1 MSIAEAAV
9 EPRNEYVDFW
19 NTILVPKFVRW
30 RHIIVDGL
38 TLHSAKIFPSL
49 EVHEGDKVVDA
60 GCGFGDTAIQL
71 ARLVG
76 PTGSVLA
83 VDCCDGFLAYGRQ
96 DAKAAGIS
104 NVTFLEADVQAY
116 PFKPVHDFCFSRFG
130 TQFFESPVAGLRN
143 MRATLKPGGVM
154 TMVVWRGIKDNP
166 WLGLGKETVLKFL
179 PPPGENA
186 LSCGPGPFS
195 MADTGVVTKQLEIA
209 GYKDIQFEQVDA
221 ELFVGNDVDDAVA
234 FQLAIG
240 PAGEVYREAGELAEQ
255 RHGEIHRNCHHL
267 AMGEIHHP
275 HDAEDH
281 RQAER
286 CAARVDQPQRQQLD
300 REQQHRRREEQYQRP
315 AARHAHDVRFQ
326 ARDRWPL
333 REPRSPRRQ
342 RAPTPLFEEQQHR
355 GQRRERTEDELRSQ
369 DDASRDQRS
378 GQRRAGANG
387 EWGEHETPLLAPV
400 FVVERAAQ
408 PRQPARDALA
418 YSLCQTKRSGAGR
431 LTGMQWPPAS
441 KAAARGSRSR

>member
-1 MSIAEAAV
+1 MSNAEAAV

-76 PTGSVLA
+76 PAGSVLA

-96 DAKAAGIS
+96 DAKAAGIT

-116 PFKPVHDFCFSRFG
+116 PFQPVHDFCFSRFG
-130 TQFFESPVAGLRN
+130 TQFFENPVAGLRN

-154 TMVVWRGIKDNP
+154 TMVVWRGIRDNP
-166 WLGLGKETVLKFL
+166 WLGHAKDVVLKYL

-209 GYKDIQFEQVDA
+209 GYRDIEFEQIDA
-221 ELFVGNDVDDAVA
+221 ELFVGKDVDDAVA
-234 FQLAIG
+234 FQLALG

-255 RHGEIHRNCHHL
+255 RHGEIAAALRVEL
-267 AMGEIHHP
+267 A
-275 HDAEDH
+275 
-281 RQAER
+281 RF
-286 CAARVDQPQRQQLD
+286 
-300 REQQHRRREEQYQRP
+300 QRP
-315 AARHAHDVRFQ
+315 NGIVMDSSSWKVTARN
-326 ARDRWPL
+326 P
-333 REPRSPRRQ
+333 
-342 RAPTPLFEEQQHR
+342 
-355 GQRRERTEDELRSQ
+355 G
-369 DDASRDQRS
+369 
-378 GQRRAGANG
+378 
-387 EWGEHETPLLAPV
+387 
-400 FVVERAAQ
+400 
-408 PRQPARDALA
+408 
-418 YSLCQTKRSGAGR
+418 
-431 LTGMQWPPAS
+431 
-441 KAAARGSRSR
+441 